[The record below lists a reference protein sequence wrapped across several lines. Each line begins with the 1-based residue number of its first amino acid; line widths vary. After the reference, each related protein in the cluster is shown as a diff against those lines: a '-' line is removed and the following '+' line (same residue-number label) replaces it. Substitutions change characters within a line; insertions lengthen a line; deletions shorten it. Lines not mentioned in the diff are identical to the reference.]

1 MNSKGQ
7 TGLYI
12 HWPFC
17 LAKCPYCD
25 FNVHVRENLE
35 HERWEAAYLKSLE
48 YYAEKLGKRRI
59 DSVFFGGGTPS
70 LMKPETVHNILD
82 KVHALFPC
90 ANDLEVTL
98 EANPTSIE
106 NQKFQDFR
114 EAGIN
119 RVSIGVQAL
128 NDADLQFLGRK
139 HSAAE
144 AKAALEIASSL
155 FDRFSFDLI
164 YARPE
169 QSLAVWE
176 QELKEAIALSKG
188 HLSLYQLTIER
199 STPFYLDHAQ
209 KKFTMPDED
218 QSAAFYLLTQSITEQ
233 AGLPFY
239 EVSNYAAAGHES
251 KHNLIYWHYGD
262 YIGIGPGAHGRL
274 TMDGDKFSTRGH
286 YAPDIWLERVGHSGE
301 GAHPYQKLANEDRF
315 LEALMMGLRLKEGVS
330 IAHLEEQGGAPWT
343 SFIDVGHFERARQEG
358 WIDFSSEKLWLSTE
372 GMLRLN
378 ALVPFILSAEP
389 QGRAQPAG

>member
-35 HERWEAAYLKSLE
+35 HERWEAAYLKSLH
-48 YYAEKLGKRRI
+48 YYNEKLGKRRI

-70 LMKPETVHNILD
+70 LMKPQTVNNILN
-82 KVHALFPC
+82 KIHALFPC

-128 NDADLQFLGRK
+128 NDADLKFLGRK
-139 HSAAE
+139 HNAAE
-144 AKAALEIASSL
+144 AKSALEIASSL

-169 QSLAVWE
+169 QSLVQWE
-176 QELKEAIALSKG
+176 RELQDALALSKG
-188 HLSLYQLTIER
+188 HVSLYQLTIER

-209 KKFTMPDED
+209 KKFTMPDEHK
-218 QSAAFYLLTQSITEQ
+218 SAEFYLLTQSIMDE
-233 AGLPFY
+233 AGLPSY
-239 EVSNYAAAGHES
+239 EVSNHAVKGHES

-262 YIGIGPGAHGRL
+262 YIGVGPGAHGRL
-274 TMDGDKFSTRGH
+274 TLDGEKFSTRGH
-286 YAPDIWLERVGHSGE
+286 YAPDIWLERTQHSRE
-301 GAHPYQKLANEDRF
+301 GAHPYQKLTHEDRF
-315 LEALMMGLRLKEGVS
+315 LEALMMGLRLKDGVS
-330 IAHLEEQGGAPWT
+330 IAHLEEQGRAMWT
-343 SFIDVGHFERARQEG
+343 SFIDAGHFERARHEG
-358 WIDFSSEKLWLSTE
+358 WIGFDQEKLWLSTE

-378 ALVPFILSAEP
+378 ALVPFILSA
-389 QGRAQPAG
+389 